1 MCAYFV
7 HCILL
12 KCLRFIYIAH
22 YNIALSGL
30 TITSYCV
37 LQKCILLRRGSSLV
51 ICRDCFNWYKLD
63 SAAKFAPLPP
73 LSEGGLQTG
82 LEIVYDQFE
91 IPLILFPRETVLQKA
106 ARGYKNAHLAEE
118 ETSIALATKCIVS
131 EACGNELV
139 RAMFCHASTTGSRT
153 G

>member
-1 MCAYFV
+1 MQNLNGLACVSIELLIVCTMDTSIYMCAYFV

-37 LQKCILLRRGSSLV
+37 LQKCILLRRKGSLV

-63 SAAKFAPLPP
+63 S
-73 LSEGGLQTG
+73 
-82 LEIVYDQFE
+82 
-91 IPLILFPRETVLQKA
+91 TVQ
-106 ARGYKNAHLAEE
+106 
-118 ETSIALATKCIVS
+118 
-131 EACGNELV
+131 V
-139 RAMFCHASTTGSRT
+139 RAAPATIWRRASNRPRN
-153 G
+153 